1 MAPKVCTLVLS
12 SLNRGAFGRVS
23 YNTIIA
29 PRVCTLVLSSPNRD
43 AFGIVSHSTIIAP
56 RVCTLVL
63 FIVAEMVTTSVAVLA
78 TATLLILQL
87 TVCCGATTVPS
98 LFQGDTCRVSP
109 DNFWQL
115 QDIISSNR
123 HIILNGG
130 EFNVNGNT
138 GSIVI
143 ESVSN
148 LTISGRESG
157 SLIQCSPNSTFGLHL
172 NNATNVTLTEITI
185 RNCGF
190 FLNQAFR
197 FNCYECNTSILIEAS
212 RDVNLSGVHIK
223 HSPGFAMTVI
233 DYSVKERS
241 QVPFFFTDNVNPH
254 LTLIDCTLSHSRGWA
269 NMLIEGYTSV
279 LIERTVIT
287 NSENA
292 LDSIYADIMIKNV
305 DVINC
310 TYSYL
315 LCIRAMVRGALTMN
329 NSSLRISDQ

>member
-1 MAPKVCTLVLS
+1 MLSLMAPRICTLS
-12 SLNRGAFGRVS
+12 SRNRG
-23 YNTIIA
+23 
-29 PRVCTLVLSSPNRD
+29 
-43 AFGIVSHSTIIAP
+43 AFGIVSHNTIIAP

-63 FIVAEMVTTSVAVLA
+63 FIVAEMVTTIVTVLA

-87 TVCCGATTVPS
+87 TVCCDATTVPS
-98 LFQGDTCRVSP
+98 LCQGETCLVSP

-123 HIILNGG
+123 HIIMNGG

-197 FNCYECNTSILIEAS
+197 LNCYEYNTSILIEVS
-212 RDVNLSGVHIK
+212 RDVNLSGVHIE

-233 DYSVKERS
+233 DYSIKELSR
-241 QVPFFFTDNVNPH
+241 
-254 LTLIDCTLSHSRGWA
+254 LTGS
-269 NMLIEGYTSV
+269 
-279 LIERTVIT
+279 
-287 NSENA
+287 
-292 LDSIYADIMIKNV
+292 
-305 DVINC
+305 
-310 TYSYL
+310 L
-315 LCIRAMVRGALTMN
+315 LFH
-329 NSSLRISDQ
+329 